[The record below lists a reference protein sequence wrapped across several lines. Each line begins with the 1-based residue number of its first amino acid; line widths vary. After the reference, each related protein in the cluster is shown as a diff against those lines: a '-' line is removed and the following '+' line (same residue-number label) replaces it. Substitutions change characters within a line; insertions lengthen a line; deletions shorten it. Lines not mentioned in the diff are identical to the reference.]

1 MDYFTLSSSPP
12 SLICNLFL
20 SKTHRGAHPTLDVF
34 VAPFLASTLKS
45 ITPSSSAIDYVD
57 AVTSLILTASVS
69 TLMSSII
76 IRLARNIKVRMDHT
90 HTHNT
95 QFSNPLFPAFLTPQL
110 LRMGYYVPYPVV
122 AGLLASVGV
131 FFLRYSIM
139 LEFHGMTAED
149 VARDM
154 DTVKAVRLS
163 LLLMFGLGMWGGGKM
178 GKKAT
183 TPVVILVIIVLGNLL
198 SLFGVIKEEYGVFWS
213 YKELPPDTSLQV
225 TPLTLYSK
233 AVTGQ
238 VNLDAVYKGAWDVCI
253 MTVMMV
259 IR

>member
-1 MDYFTLSSSPP
+1 
-12 SLICNLFL
+12 
-20 SKTHRGAHPTLDVF
+20 
-34 VAPFLASTLKS
+34 
-45 ITPSSSAIDYVD
+45 
-57 AVTSLILTASVS
+57 
-69 TLMSSII
+69 
-76 IRLARNIKVRMDHT
+76 
-90 HTHNT
+90 
-95 QFSNPLFPAFLTPQL
+95 
-110 LRMGYYVPYPVV
+110 
-122 AGLLASVGV
+122 
-131 FFLRYSIM
+131 
-139 LEFHGMTAED
+139 
-149 VARDM
+149 
-154 DTVKAVRLS
+154 
-163 LLLMFGLGMWGGGKM
+163 M